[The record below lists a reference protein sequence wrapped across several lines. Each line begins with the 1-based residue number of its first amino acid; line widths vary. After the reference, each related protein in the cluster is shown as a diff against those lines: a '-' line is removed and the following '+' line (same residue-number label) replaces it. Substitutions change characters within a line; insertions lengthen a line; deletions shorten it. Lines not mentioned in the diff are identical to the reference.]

1 MMKPTITLS
10 YDASTGHGKFTH
22 SVDVPSTVWIR
33 VRQQAQ
39 QMEGKVQ
46 YGDQSLSIP
55 WPSAV
60 GLLRTMWPLQ
70 ARFGFDFVEDATAE
84 ERVQQ
89 FKSDYQAVV
98 EHGEATHAFDSIDAI
113 ETALT
118 AAGWDHSKRKLRSYQ
133 SENLRHLIHLAN
145 GANFSV
151 PGAGKTTVSFALH
164 LLLQHKV
171 EFLIVVGPSSA
182 YPAWQAVMSECL
194 HESAPPHA
202 QASFCHLT
210 RGKRKI
216 EKLLNSGHKR
226 FFITYEQL
234 VKVDQLIAQFLSTH
248 LTHLILDESHRMK
261 EGYVVKRGRM
271 LLDMSHLAKRR
282 DILSG
287 TPMPQSPG
295 DMQSQLDFLWPGV
308 GLGTRIDRGET
319 PRAVLGELYVRTT
332 KSDLGL
338 PERIL
343 RYIDVPMHK
352 EHMALYLVL
361 CNEVHSRAST
371 LRRGNAGFELATARK
386 SVMRLLQAATVPE
399 VLENTF
405 GSSERENTALLR
417 AAVAAGP
424 SKRLLHAAE
433 MARQFAADGKK
444 VLIWAIFT
452 ASIDKLLILLKDL
465 NPATLYGKSG
475 GDFKSKE
482 LNLKK
487 FKEDPT
493 CWVMIANP
501 AAAAE
506 GISLHMHCHDA
517 IYVDRSYN
525 ATHYLQS
532 IDRIHR
538 LGLPQGV
545 GTFIYI
551 LRNKLPAYEPSIDM
565 AVSRRLEM
573 KIANLQR
580 LLDDEDLRQ
589 LALDEQSAP
598 VAVEESID
606 PLDIDDLIKEIER
619 ARQEKE
625 GGEIETANKD
635 RSQTN

>member
-1 MMKPTITLS
+1 
-10 YDASTGHGKFTH
+10 
-22 SVDVPSTVWIR
+22 
-33 VRQQAQ
+33 
-39 QMEGKVQ
+39 
-46 YGDQSLSIP
+46 
-55 WPSAV
+55 
-60 GLLRTMWPLQ
+60 
-70 ARFGFDFVEDATAE
+70 
-84 ERVQQ
+84 
-89 FKSDYQAVV
+89 
-98 EHGEATHAFDSIDAI
+98 
-113 ETALT
+113 
-118 AAGWDHSKRKLRSYQ
+118 
-133 SENLRHLIHLAN
+133 
-145 GANFSV
+145 
-151 PGAGKTTVSFALH
+151 
-164 LLLQHKV
+164 
-171 EFLIVVGPSSA
+171 
-182 YPAWQAVMSECL
+182 
-194 HESAPPHA
+194 
-202 QASFCHLT
+202 
-210 RGKRKI
+210 
-216 EKLLNSGHKR
+216 
-226 FFITYEQL
+226 
-234 VKVDQLIAQFLSTH
+234 
-248 LTHLILDESHRMK
+248 
-261 EGYVVKRGRM
+261 
-271 LLDMSHLAKRR
+271 
-282 DILSG
+282 
-287 TPMPQSPG
+287 
-295 DMQSQLDFLWPGV
+295 
-308 GLGTRIDRGET
+308 
-319 PRAVLGELYVRTT
+319 
-332 KSDLGL
+332 
-338 PERIL
+338 
-343 RYIDVPMHK
+343 
-352 EHMALYLVL
+352 
-361 CNEVHSRAST
+361 
-371 LRRGNAGFELATARK
+371 
-386 SVMRLLQAATVPE
+386 MRLLQAATVPE